1 MQLLLYYGVLR
12 HNFRLSNQQV
22 DIRLLY
28 SKYPLPG
35 GLVVVAYLQRLFH
48 EAIRLRNDIVAQEF
62 GIAQQGFDSI
72 IDKLSPD
79 TLNQNQLCSTFYHRY
94 LEPQIAA
101 VTTPLHKLET
111 LERAYVCRMLT
122 FAYNEQLLA
131 KVGAQQTQGH
141 SGADLWNMPLA
152 EKRETGNIFTA
163 LKLQKAEKS
172 NSYNGV
178 DTLTFDVPEQADDF
192 LPNFR
197 RGDMV

>member
-1 MQLLLYYGVLR
+1 M
-12 HNFRLSNQQV
+12 
-22 DIRLLY
+22 
-28 SKYPLPG
+28 
-35 GLVVVAYLQRLFH
+35 VVAYLQRLFH
-48 EAIRLRNDIVAQEF
+48 EAIRLRNEIVAQEL
-62 GIAQQGFDSI
+62 ALHNKASTSV
-72 IDKLSPD
+72 IDKLFARHAEP
-79 TLNQNQLCSTFYHRY
+79 NQLCSTFYHRY

-122 FAYNEQLLA
+122 FIYNEQLLA

-172 NSYNGV
+172 NSYNGW
-178 DTLTFDVPEQADDF
+178 T
-192 LPNFR
+192 R
-197 RGDMV
+197 